1 MARDLDEL
9 IDAVRNDPE
18 YIKFKKIIR
27 TTRDKLRLVEDRDE
41 AMMMLSGRTS
51 RTIYGKKQFSGKSLM
66 EAMANDMAAR
76 SRLVEMRLR
85 VKVHLDVLSDACQAL
100 KDHVL
105 TEYAED
111 MKLFSNAESR
121 NAFVSRVQGTAKQTV
136 TETGSLIDVFDQIIV
151 DIDKASFHLS
161 GLKEIILFIDSSKG
175 SRNV

>member
-9 IDAVRNDPE
+9 IDAVRNDQE

-27 TTRDKLRLVEDRDE
+27 TTRDRLRLVEDREE

-76 SRLVEMRLR
+76 SRLVEIRCR
-85 VKVHLDVLSDACQAL
+85 AKINLDVLTDACQAL

-105 TEYAED
+105 TEYSED

-136 TETGSLIDVFDQIIV
+136 TETCALIDMFDQIIT
-151 DIDKASFHLS
+151 DIDKSSFHM
-161 GLKEIILFIDSSKG
+161 KHVTEIILFIDGSKG